1 VTDDER
7 QKLAPVVLGIAERA
21 ATLIARA
28 YEEPIL
34 VSYKAKDDPVTS
46 ADREANALISSAL
59 AAAFPNIL
67 IVAEESD
74 PATYA
79 GYHRAELA
87 WFVDPLDGTR
97 DFVKKNGEFAVMIG
111 LAENGR
117 STLGVIVMPVF
128 GPAPGGGGPVR
139 RAFVGGVGV
148 TAFESIR
155 PPGEGALTRP
165 LHVSSVKTLAEA
177 ELLVSRSRL
186 EGSLEDAA
194 TRFGVRKITR
204 SGSAGVKAARVA
216 VGDADVYAQPSHAG
230 KLWDSC
236 APEAI
241 VVAAG
246 GRVSDARG
254 KVFDYQSE
262 DLDNRHGF
270 LVTNGHLHAPMLA
283 RLRVP
288 DPI

>member
-1 VTDDER
+1 MTDDER
-7 QKLAPVVLGIAERA
+7 KKIAFRVLGIAERA
-21 ATLIARA
+21 AALIARA
-28 YEEPIL
+28 YEETVV

-46 ADREANALISSAL
+46 ADRAANALITGAL
-59 AAAFPNIL
+59 AAEFPNIP

-87 WFVDPLDGTR
+87 WFVDPIDGTR
-97 DFVKKNGEFAVMIG
+97 DFIKRNGEFAVMIG
-111 LAENGR
+111 LAEKGR
-117 STLGVIVMPVF
+117 STLGVVVMPVGGLALPGE
-128 GPAPGGGGPVR
+128 GPLG

-148 TAFESIR
+148 PAFEA
-155 PPGEGALTRP
+155 GVTKRP
-165 LHVSSVKTLAEA
+165 LHVSSVATLGDA
-177 ELLVSRSRL
+177 ELLVSRSRH
-186 EGSLEDAA
+186 EGSLEDVA
-194 TRFGVRKITR
+194 THFGVRKITL

-216 VGDADVYAQPSHAG
+216 VGGADVYAEPGYAG

-254 KVFDYQSE
+254 EAFDYQSPL
-262 DLDNRHGF
+262 LDNARGI
-270 LVTNGHLHAPMLA
+270 LVTNGELHAPMLD
-283 RLRVP
+283 RLRTTRP
-288 DPI
+288 S

>member
-1 VTDDER
+1 VTDEER
-7 QKLAPVVLGIAERA
+7 QKIAFVILGIAERA
-21 ATLIARA
+21 AASIARA

-59 AAAFPNIL
+59 AAEFPSIP

-79 GYHRAELA
+79 GYHRSPLA

-97 DFVKKNGEFAVMIG
+97 DFVKQNGEFAVMIG
-111 LAENGR
+111 LAEEGR
-117 STLGVIVMPVF
+117 STLGVVFMPV
-128 GPAPGGGGPVR
+128 GG
-139 RAFVGGVGV
+139 RAFVGGIGV
-148 TAFESIR
+148 AAFEGG
-155 PPGEGALTRP
+155 PGRTRKP
-165 LHVSSVKTLAEA
+165 LRVSAVATLGEA

-186 EGSLEDAA
+186 EGSLEDVAA
-194 TRFGVRKITR
+194 HLGVRKITR

-216 VGDADVYAQPSHAG
+216 VGEADVYAQPGYAG

-254 KVFDYQSE
+254 RAFDYQSQE
-262 DLDNRHGF
+262 LDNAHGI
-270 LVTNGHLHAPMLA
+270 LVTNGELHVPMLA
-283 RLRVP
+283 RLRALGLG
-288 DPI
+288 